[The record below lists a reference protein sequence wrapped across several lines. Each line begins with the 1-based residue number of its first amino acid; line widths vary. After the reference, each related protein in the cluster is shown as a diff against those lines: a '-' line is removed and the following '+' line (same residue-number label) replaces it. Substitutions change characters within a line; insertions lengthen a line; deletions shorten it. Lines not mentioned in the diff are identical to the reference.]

1 MLEDTSKN
9 IKVVIDSVLI
19 SQKIKQLS
27 EKIKIIEDSVNEIKN
42 KTIK

>member
-42 KTIK
+42 KAIK